1 MSIQVDDDDIL
12 EMCNIY
18 AQETHHREALILGN
32 RKGLL
37 ELKNAIDQA
46 LKTGSAVA
54 NLYPSDFEGYE
65 TCIALVDD
73 EKQFKKLITPYVE
86 EYTQDDDAI
95 DPIDIIKEYDFKKEN
110 PL

>member
-18 AQETHHREALILGN
+18 AQETHHMEALILGN

-37 ELKNAIDQA
+37 ELRNAIDKA
-46 LKTGSAVA
+46 LETGSSVA
-54 NLYPSDFEGYE
+54 HLYPSDFEGYE

-95 DPIDIIKEYDFKKEN
+95 DPIDIIKEYDSKKEK

>member
-1 MSIQVDDDDIL
+1 MSVQVDDDDIL

-18 AQETHHREALILGN
+18 AQETHHMEALILGN

-37 ELKNAIDQA
+37 ELRNAIDKA
-46 LKTGSAVA
+46 LETGSSVA
-54 NLYPSDFEGYE
+54 HLYPSDFEGYE

-73 EKQFKKLITPYVE
+73 ENQFKKLITPYVE
-86 EYTQDDDAI
+86 EHTQDDDAI
-95 DPIDIIKEYDFKKEN
+95 DPIDIIKEYDSKKEK

>member
-18 AQETHHREALILGN
+18 AQETHHMEALILGN
-32 RKGLL
+32 RKVLL
-37 ELKNAIDQA
+37 ELRNAIDKA
-46 LKTGSAVA
+46 LETGSSVA
-54 NLYPSDFEGYE
+54 HLYPSDFEGYE

-95 DPIDIIKEYDFKKEN
+95 DPIDIIKEYDSKKEK